1 MYAADYHVHSTCS
14 PDGKMTMSQ
23 AAEAALRAGL
33 DEICITDHVDTIY
46 WGSNE
51 PRDSFDWDASM
62 TQYLEAVDKFG
73 DKLSIKLGAEL
84 GEANLSFDRAE
95 ILLNSAKK
103 LDFSIGSVH
112 TCSEKFHCLDLYF
125 LEAGKSP
132 DYYAAVIEDYLD
144 SVLAI
149 ARWGR
154 FSVLGHLTLPL
165 RYLKEHLNMDLTF
178 DPWRDRIR
186 EIFSTVIPKGV
197 GIECNTNR
205 GNRPLPDADLLRVP
219 GDGGRNYH
227 PGLRRPRD
235 QGCGLRYKGAPAA
248 PPGLR
253 VPVFHHLYRWK
264 ARIQKTIRTQETS
277 P

>member
-84 GEANLSFDRAE
+84 GEANLAFDRAE

-178 DPWRDRIR
+178 DPWRDRVQ

-205 GNRPLPDADLLRVP
+205 GNRPLPDVDLLR
-219 GDGGRNYH
+219 
-227 PGLRRPRD
+227 
-235 QGCGLRYKGAPAA
+235 
-248 PPGLR
+248 
-253 VPVFHHLYRWK
+253 LYREMGGEIITLGSDAHEAK
-264 ARIQKTIRTQETS
+264 DVGCVIRERQQLLRDCGFRYFTTVTGGKPEFKKL
-277 P
+277 